1 MGFGWINAV
10 HPEDREYA
18 MKSFLSANERQEL
31 FSVEYRVGRP
41 DGRYYWALDAAAP
54 RFTESGQFEG
64 YIGSAIDITERK
76 QVETERD
83 MVLQLEQTARAEAER
98 ANRIKD
104 EFLAV
109 LSHELRS
116 PLNPIL
122 GWSQLLIGG
131 KLNPDKT
138 AKAYETIERNARL
151 QSQLIED
158 LLDVSRI
165 LQGKLSLTVAPVNVE
180 TIILSALETVQLA
193 AEAKQ
198 IQIET
203 ILNPDVGQVVGDNSR
218 LQQIV
223 WNLLSNAVK
232 FTPEGGRV
240 EVKLAQIEDQV
251 QIQVTDTGKGIIP
264 DFLPYVFEHFRQE
277 DGATT
282 RKFGGLGLGLAIV
295 RQLVELHGGTVFAE
309 SSGEGQG
316 ATFTVRLPLLNDD
329 SRRQEQEAVNSS
341 VSPALSPL
349 PLAGLRILVVDDEPD
364 SRDFVAFVLEEAGAE
379 VISVSSAAEALLSIE
394 QTAPDLLVSDIGMPE
409 MDGYMLINHIRTQ
422 LGPQFRQLV
431 AIALTAYAGE
441 GNERQVLAAGFDKH
455 LAKPID
461 PSELVATVVRSVV
474 GRV

>member
-1 MGFGWINAV
+1 
-10 HPEDREYA
+10 